1 MISGAHFRL
10 LSDVL
15 HVLPQT
21 PPWQQ
26 AVTAH
31 RMLEDSRLGIGNS
44 AELEDQLLRL
54 YESARMLRENLGL
67 VGTVLLHGG
76 FLAGLKP
83 DATLAEGLPA
93 ALQQLAQGLQFAA
106 IDTRRVAMALQ
117 NFQAHLQALGAVLP
131 QPPGFSSRSG
141 ELADGA
147 LASLPKAFAAGATF
161 SAGHDWQARSAS
173 AWRQL
178 LARLDAARMQLTTT
192 SAPGFDEL
200 LCSARQ
206 LGPAAY
212 LPLDPNGASLHGW
225 SRLLLAATAGGGAS
239 QADAPVPFAAVGH
252 ALLRCGFGG
261 ADAAWLAACSQ
272 ALAAAAG
279 APPAQADALRSSL
292 LDAHAAVR
300 DKPPSGTVV
309 FLRRAT
315 GSVSDAWT
323 QPPVRAGVLVLAQDT
338 FRPLLPAAAS
348 ATPLPP
354 LLAILPADARFVL
367 EPDPDTAT
375 ATATAAE
382 LALRADLA
390 RRWGGGLVVL
400 PPGREAVLAT
410 PAGADLLAS
419 MPG

>member
-1 MISGAHFRL
+1 MITGAHFRL

-26 AVTAH
+26 AVTSH

-67 VGTVLLHGG
+67 IGTVLLHGA

-83 DATLAEGLPA
+83 GATLTEAMPQ
-93 ALQQLAQGLQFAA
+93 ALQRLAQGLQFAA
-106 IDTRRVAMALQ
+106 IDTRRVAVALQ

-141 ELADGA
+141 ELTDGA

-161 SAGHDWQARSAS
+161 SAGHDWQARGAS

-178 LARLDAARMQLTTT
+178 LARLDAVRLHITT

-212 LPLDPNGASLHGW
+212 LPLDPQGASLRSW
-225 SRLLLAATAGGGAS
+225 SRLLLAAIAGGGAS
-239 QADAPVPFAAVGH
+239 QTDAPAPFAAVGH

-261 ADAAWLAACSQ
+261 ADAAWLATCSQ

-279 APPAQADALRSSL
+279 APPDQADALRSAL
-292 LDAHAAVR
+292 MEANAAMR

-309 FLRRAT
+309 FLRKPT

-323 QPPVRAGVLVLAQDT
+323 QTPVRAGVLVLTLDE
-338 FRPLLPAAAS
+338 FMPLLPAAAP
-348 ATPLPP
+348 ATPPP
-354 LLAILPADARFVL
+354 SLLSILPADARFFL
-367 EPDPDTAT
+367 EPDPA
-375 ATATAAE
+375 AATAAE
-382 LALRADLA
+382 LALRADLT
-390 RRWGGGLVVL
+390 RRWGAGLVVL

-410 PAGADLLAS
+410 PAGADLLVS
-419 MPG
+419 MPV